1 MSIIQNYKSGQ
12 FSQINLDDG
21 NKILISYGATDIKLF
36 KLGFLSIPKETIHIF
51 NNQFTYDLTQK
62 IGYNLEK
69 EIIKILSDELV
80 KAKSIDEIKQICKKI
95 ENDKKF
101 LKKI

>member
-21 NKILISYGATDIKLF
+21 NKILVSYGATDIRLL

-62 IGYNLEK
+62 IGYDLSK
-69 EIIKILSDELV
+69 EIVKILSDELV
-80 KAKSIDEIKQICKKI
+80 KARSISELKEICEKI
-95 ENDKKF
+95 EKSKSF
-101 LKKI
+101 LEKI